1 MNHKF
6 VKHILIDNGRDLSK
20 TLGYN
25 FDKLW
30 VSKLFEVD
38 ILRAWLQ
45 GYMTKS
51 FKKIFNN
58 LWPDKF

>member
-25 FDKLW
+25 FNIARVK
-30 VSKLFEVD
+30 VNCGFQNFMK
-38 ILRAWLQ
+38 
-45 GYMTKS
+45 
-51 FKKIFNN
+51 
-58 LWPDKF
+58 

>member
-6 VKHILIDNGRDLSK
+6 VKHILIDNGRDL
-20 TLGYN
+20 
-25 FDKLW
+25 W
-30 VSKLFEVD
+30 VSKLYEVD

-45 GYMTKS
+45 GYLTKN
-51 FKKIFNN
+51 FNKIFNN